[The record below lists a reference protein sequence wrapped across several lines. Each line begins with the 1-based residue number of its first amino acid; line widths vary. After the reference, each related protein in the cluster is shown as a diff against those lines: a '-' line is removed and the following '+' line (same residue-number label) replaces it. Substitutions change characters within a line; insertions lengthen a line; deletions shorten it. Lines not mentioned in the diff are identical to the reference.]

1 METEGG
7 RGQGSEYWALI
18 MQELLFY
25 LFAGL
30 TLGSGIL
37 VVANPWS
44 RNPVTSAMFLVVS
57 IVSLAGLFVLLH
69 AFFLAAIQILVYAGA
84 VMVLFLF
91 VIMML
96 DLKVEQRRKVG
107 RITLITGLVAVGAL
121 AALLLSSIYG
131 TVPGSGLPA
140 PMVEGNCGILGTDV
154 VSRLPVAV
162 RGAVRAAVG
171 GDDRRD
177 SVESKGAAMSGVGL
191 EHYLTVSALLF
202 CVGLLGVIVR
212 RNLLIIFMSLELM
225 LNAASLA
232 LIAFSRF
239 NNDLNGQVLVFF
251 IITVAA
257 AEVAVGLAL
266 IVALYRRRRT
276 AHVEELVTLKL

>member
-1 METEGG
+1 
-7 RGQGSEYWALI
+7 
-18 MQELLFY
+18 
-25 LFAGL
+25 
-30 TLGSGIL
+30 
-37 VVANPWS
+37 
-44 RNPVTSAMFLVVS
+44 
-57 IVSLAGLFVLLH
+57 
-69 AFFLAAIQILVYAGA
+69 
-84 VMVLFLF
+84 
-91 VIMML
+91 
-96 DLKVEQRRKVG
+96 
-107 RITLITGLVAVGAL
+107 
-121 AALLLSSIYG
+121 
-131 TVPGSGLPA
+131 
-140 PMVEGNCGILGTDV
+140 
-154 VSRLPVAV
+154 
-162 RGAVRAAVG
+162 
-171 GDDRRD
+171 
-177 SVESKGAAMSGVGL
+177 MSGVGL